1 MLVSYALLAIAY
13 RASRALPSVPCEVED
28 AVHAESASE
37 AAAPVIAQHGRPAA
51 SQAPRPVTPKQAAV
65 ALVAWMRQT
74 GNTGCWCPDQI
85 DMFWRLTARHENLE
99 MISPQ
104 RVREAFAVL
113 AKPGT
118 GCAFEGVVRID
129 LDKRYANIRAEFP
142 SRQRSTV
149 YTVLPREL
157 SNDLPAKSE
166 PCKSDESALQLLVGT
181 ERRLSVQSPPVARK
195 GNRKGRRATKTNR
208 ADCANSRLL

>member
-1 MLVSYALLAIAY
+1 
-13 RASRALPSVPCEVED
+13 
-28 AVHAESASE
+28 
-37 AAAPVIAQHGRPAA
+37 
-51 SQAPRPVTPKQAAV
+51 
-65 ALVAWMRQT
+65 MRQT

-129 LDKRYANIRAEFP
+129 IDKRYANIRAEYP
-142 SRQRSTV
+142 NRQRSTV

-157 SNDLPAKSE
+157 SNDLQANSK
-166 PCKSDESALQLLVGT
+166 PCEVPERASQLLVGT
-181 ERRLSVQSPPVARK
+181 PRTVSVQSPQVARK
-195 GNRKGRRATKTNR
+195 GNRKGRRSTKMQR
-208 ADCANSRLL
+208 ADCVNSRL